1 MSIPIFN
8 CVFYYV
14 PLHNAPHG
22 QKVGRAADDLVVT
35 TDLADRLVRLPLWLG
50 LEEQQE
56 RVIETALHLLG
67 GNRML
72 SSHA

>member
-50 LEEQQE
+50 LEDHQEQ
-56 RVIETALHLLG
+56 VIGVAANWLRNT
-67 GNRML
+67 
-72 SSHA
+72 